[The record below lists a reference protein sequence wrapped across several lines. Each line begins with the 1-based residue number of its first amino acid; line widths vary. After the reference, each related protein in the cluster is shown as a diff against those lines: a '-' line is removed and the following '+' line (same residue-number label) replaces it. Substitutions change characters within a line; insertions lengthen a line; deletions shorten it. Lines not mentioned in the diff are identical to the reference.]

1 MSKKTQPIKDDK
13 IIDVDAEVL
22 DNQPA
27 SPEVVAIL
35 DKEVARLSKF
45 EVRAKELTAK
55 YSALTING
63 VEDKDG
69 YDEVKSA
76 RSELRS
82 LRISTEAEKKAAK
95 SPYLMI
101 CSSIEEKSK
110 FILST
115 IQPFEL
121 KFQGM
126 IDKVDEEKE
135 RIKAEKKRKQDEQ
148 LIQRQ
153 QQLTA
158 LGAVYMEGM
167 FVLEDV
173 SFEAS
178 AIRECDD
185 QIFEED
191 IKPKFQFIF
200 NRKEYERKLKE
211 ENERKERERLAE
223 EQKKLEQQ
231 REELARQQRDLE
243 RQQQEQRDKEEE
255 ERKKIIKSRSV
266 QLESLGMKFSTFTG
280 NYIFETF
287 SISGSPDTFLVSDD
301 EWDKLINYAKQS
313 INDIEKEREALRL
326 FVLREE
332 QKKRHIQSIGTARV
346 NFLKTIGSTGYSID
360 ELGAMEE
367 KEWDAFFA
375 DKKQQVELQQRQME
389 ELKEKQ
395 RVELMKD
402 KEKWGEIVKHL
413 NATPLHE
420 MRSSQYRKKMSEVR
434 DFLETIKEL

>member
-1 MSKKTQPIKDDK
+1 MSKKTQSTDVIEVEAEV
-13 IIDVDAEVL
+13 VDASLV
-22 DNQPA
+22 
-27 SPEVVAIL
+27 SKEVVAIV
-35 DKEVARLSKF
+35 DKEIARLSPF
-45 EVRAKELTAK
+45 EVRANELVKK
-55 YSALTING
+55 YSGLTIAG
-63 VEDKDG
+63 IDDKDG
-69 YDEVKSA
+69 YEEVRLA
-76 RSELRS
+76 ISELRS
-82 LRISTEAEKKAAK
+82 LRTSTESEKKAAK
-95 SPYLMI
+95 APFKKGMDSLEQTAKKI
-101 CSSIEEKSK
+101 IA
-110 FILST
+110 L
-115 IQPFEL
+115 IQSLEL
-121 KFQGM
+121 PLKTRKDE
-126 IDKVDEEKE
+126 IDEEKE

-191 IKPKFQFIF
+191 IKPKFQAIF
-200 NRKEYERKLKE
+200 DRKEAERKQKE
-211 ENERKERERLAE
+211 LEQEQERERLAA
-223 EQKKLEQQ
+223 EQRKLAEQ
-231 REELARQQRDLE
+231 REELARQQRELE
-243 RQQQEQRDKEEE
+243 RQQKEQRDKEQAAKQE
-255 ERKKIIKSRSV
+255 KIKTRCL
-266 QLESLGMKFSTFTG
+266 QLDALGMRFSF
-280 NYIFETF
+280 NFDAYIFEDLQ
-287 SISGSPDTFLVSDD
+287 IEKDGEVSLLNDD
-301 EWDKLINYAKQS
+301 EWESLVEKTAA
-313 INDIEKEREALRL
+313 DIEDRKKANSEKEQQRL
-326 FVLREE
+326 AEE

-434 DFLETIKEL
+434 DFLENINDL